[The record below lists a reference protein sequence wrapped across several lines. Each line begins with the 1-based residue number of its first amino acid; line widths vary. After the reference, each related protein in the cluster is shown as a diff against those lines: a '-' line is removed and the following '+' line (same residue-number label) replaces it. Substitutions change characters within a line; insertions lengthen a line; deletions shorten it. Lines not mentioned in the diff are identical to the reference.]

1 MNDSQTY
8 KNSYEVSIV
17 CKSQFVSKNVLQYF
31 ALTAYY
37 YVNNNAE
44 NQWIFF
50 SILYNL
56 HCTGKMEW
64 GIYIKH
70 IFLSQ

>member
-1 MNDSQTY
+1 MLAGISLTY
-8 KNSYEVSIV
+8 
-17 CKSQFVSKNVLQYF
+17 C
-31 ALTAYY
+31 

-44 NQWIFF
+44 NQWIFIF
-50 SILYNL
+50 SSILYNL

-70 IFLSQ
+70 NFLSQ